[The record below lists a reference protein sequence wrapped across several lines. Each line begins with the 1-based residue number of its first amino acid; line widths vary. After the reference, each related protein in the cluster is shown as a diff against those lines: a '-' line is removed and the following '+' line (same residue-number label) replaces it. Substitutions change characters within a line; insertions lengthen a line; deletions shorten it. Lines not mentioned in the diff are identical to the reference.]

1 VTLSLSL
8 SLSSPLVMVGGGAVV
23 LVGLAIVLMVLDG
36 GRKAKQKRIDT
47 LLKAY
52 APSAGRGENRVARS
66 ATTAAPST
74 TDSSNM
80 VTRLFAVRLDQG
92 DLYPAP
98 WWVIMLAVGALSTAA
113 SALLAAVFGPLAW
126 GTQPVIWIFVARA
139 LFGMFA
145 SRRARVLYTQMPD
158 ALSMIVRSVRTGIPV
173 PESLRI
179 VGKEAQ
185 APTAIEFEKLY
196 NQLLIGQSLTE
207 ALISMAKRTEVAE
220 YRFFAVALSLQGQTG
235 GSLTDTLENL
245 ADVIRKRTAM
255 RARAYAL
262 SAEARTTMLVL
273 ASLPFVAFLGMLLL
287 EPAYVMVLFNKAR
300 GRQILAVAVMMLT
313 MGIGAMQFM
322 IRRALS

>member
-1 VTLSLSL
+1 L
-8 SLSSPLVMVGGGAVV
+8 
-23 LVGLAIVLMVLDG
+23 
-36 GRKAKQKRIDT
+36 
-47 LLKAY
+47 
-52 APSAGRGENRVARS
+52 NRFV
-66 ATTAAPST
+66 
-74 TDSSNM
+74 
-80 VTRLFAVRLDQG
+80 RLFGVRLDQG

-98 WWVIMLAVGALSTAA
+98 WWVLLIAVGALATVAG
-113 SALLAAVFGPLAW
+113 ALLAQVFGSFGWLAL
-126 GTQPVIWIFVARA
+126 PVIWVMVARSV
-139 LFGMFA
+139 FGMFA
-145 SRRARVLYTQMPD
+145 SRRARVLYNQMPD

-173 PESLRI
+173 PEALRI

-207 ALISMAKRTEVAE
+207 ALISMSRRTEVAE

-273 ASLPFVAFLGMLLL
+273 ASLPFIAFLGLLL
-287 EPAYVMVLFNKAR
+287 IAPSYVLLLLDTAR
-300 GRQILAVAVMMLT
+300 GRKILASAVIMLVL
-313 MGIGAMQFM
+313 GIGSMQLL